1 MSLLRLLEGLN
12 FAVDRIELKASNGS
26 VRPAFQ
32 PVHYPFKNWSTV
44 EDVTRLENNDKS
56 ENAEKLL
63 VSNESDIQSMWGE
76 YTYGMILNMY
86 RDRIRRLEKIERV
99 AGKRKLDVKSGT
111 GDSLKFVHERRQFI
125 AQASSERNLSENEKI
140 AVDFKYLQF
149 QWYLHGTVIS
159 SDIQK
164 CIDFAGGLSGGYHEL
179 FYILT
184 ILELCS
190 PFYVREVYPKFEDAM
205 TQHGFTRPM
214 AVDDAEGDP
223 INSAKQLCEYY
234 ILRDRD
240 LARVQG
246 MDEEAEIEKTT
257 VKKRR
262 APP

>member
-12 FAVDRIELKASNGS
+12 FAVDRIELKAGNGS
-26 VRPAFQ
+26 GRPAFQ

-56 ENAEKLL
+56 ENAKKLL
-63 VSNESDIQSMWGE
+63 ASNESDIQSMWGE

-86 RDRIRRLEKIERV
+86 RDRIRRLETIEKV
-99 AGKRKLDVKSGT
+99 ARKRKLGVKSGT
-111 GDSLKFVHERRQFI
+111 GDSLKFVHERRKFI

-140 AVDFKYLQF
+140 AVDYKYFQF
-149 QWYLHGTVIS
+149 QWYLHGIVIS

-190 PFYVREVYPKFEDAM
+190 PLYVKEVYPKFEDAM
-205 TQHGFTRPM
+205 TRHNFTHPM
-214 AVDDAEGDP
+214 VVDAAEGDP

-234 ILRDRD
+234 IVRDGD
-240 LARVQG
+240 LALMQG
-246 MDEEAEIEKTT
+246 KDEEAKLKKQTE
-257 VKKRR
+257 KKRK